1 MHKFLLYRYLGGN
14 FGVVLPPQ
22 TTVTSNRPFS
32 LMIAI
37 APPVCPSEATS
48 ADAPTTAA
56 PTRIFAELLL
66 LSRRTLA
73 FLLKD
78 SRWLVTLTSR
88 CQACTVPI
96 RKGKSY
102 LRFSPETNIH
112 QSLIAVAHQPLLLQ
126 IQSREVDA
134 FIEMPLISV
143 GVAPRRSCRQ
153 NQLIIKIIE
162 W

>member
-1 MHKFLLYRYLGGN
+1 MKPYFYSFTINNIDDTLTYKQAHSCCLCIPFTPQFVNIYFLLKMFLFNRIRFTKHLERTNLLCRYLGGN

-102 LRFSPETNIH
+102 
-112 QSLIAVAHQPLLLQ
+112 
-126 IQSREVDA
+126 
-134 FIEMPLISV
+134 
-143 GVAPRRSCRQ
+143 
-153 NQLIIKIIE
+153 
-162 W
+162 

>member
-1 MHKFLLYRYLGGN
+1 MKPYFYSFTINNIDDTLTYKQAHSCCLCIPFTPQFVVIYFLLKMFLFNRIRFTKHLECTNLLCRYLGGN

-102 LRFSPETNIH
+102 
-112 QSLIAVAHQPLLLQ
+112 
-126 IQSREVDA
+126 
-134 FIEMPLISV
+134 
-143 GVAPRRSCRQ
+143 
-153 NQLIIKIIE
+153 
-162 W
+162 